1 MKILLFLVL
10 NILVLRASSEAK
22 AQTKT
27 PASGPT
33 ATVSQISPTPKDTDL
48 IEKLKQI
55 EIFKEKIATKVAQVR
70 NEDKGAI
77 YGQIKSIENN
87 NIVVTSLKNDR
98 KINFSEDTLIFKLD
112 NNIKKEAKS
121 ADFKKD
127 IFISAF
133 GNYNDNREILLA
145 KFIYIEEYLT
155 RIAGKITDLDKANFT
170 LTVKANSAVY
180 LIDIEKYTKTI
191 IFEKGKGIVKGGFSK
206 FKVGDSVFTVVT
218 PNTKEENR
226 FFADRII
233 LLSVLPLT
241 PTLTPSLSPSPP
253 LPTN

>member
-1 MKILLFLVL
+1 MKILLIIILNFLVL
-10 NILVLRASSEAK
+10 LTGSESK

-27 PASGPT
+27 PVP
-33 ATVSQISPTPKDTDL
+33 VSPTSEDRDL

-87 NIVVTSLKNDR
+87 NIVVSSLKNDR
-98 KINFSEDTLIFKLD
+98 KINFSEDTLIFKPE
-112 NNIKKEAKS
+112 NNIKKEVKS
-121 ADFKKD
+121 TDLKKD
-127 IFISAF
+127 SFISAF

-155 RIAGKITDLDKANFT
+155 RITGKITDVDKTNFT
-170 LTVKANSAVY
+170 LTVKANSTVY

-233 LLSVLPLT
+233 LLPVLSS
-241 PTLTPSLSPSPP
+241 TLTPAPSLTPSPP
-253 LPTN
+253 LPAN